1 MMRKIFFIAVLA
13 VGLAACNTGAF
24 LTQVR
29 QGAIK
34 ACHFDPAVSMIEAI
48 IKATSGLD
56 VTTIV
61 GYVCRS
67 VEALPTARLAAR
79 RGAIIAGAPSFVLN
93 GKRIL
98 VQGNFVQ

>member
-1 MMRKIFFIAVLA
+1 
-13 VGLAACNTGAF
+13 
-24 LTQVR
+24 
-29 QGAIK
+29 
-34 ACHFDPAVSMIEAI
+34 MIEAI
-48 IKATSGLD
+48 VRATSGLD

-61 GYVCRS
+61 GYVCRA
-67 VEALPTARLAAR
+67 VDALPTARLATR